1 MRILIVTDAW
11 SPQINGVVRTL
22 EATRRG
28 LSDRGHD
35 VEIVAPDQFRS
46 VPCPT
51 YREIRLALVGAGAV
65 GERIAAARPD
75 SVHIATEGPLG
86 LAARRWCVDHGL
98 AFTTAYHTQF
108 PEYLAKRTG
117 LPAAWFW
124 RYIAWFHRPA
134 RAILVS
140 TGTVAEQLR
149 GHGLARTRLWGRGVD
164 LDCFRPNTAPHPAF
178 ASLPRPIQLYVGRV
192 AVEKN
197 VEAFLRCRQPGTK
210 VVVGDG
216 PALEGLRRRFSG
228 ANFLGALRGEEL
240 ASAYASA
247 DVFVFPSRTDTFG
260 LVMIEALAC
269 GTPVAALPVAG
280 PQDVLRRDVG
290 AMEEDL
296 DRAIARALTLDRA
309 ACAAWGQTF
318 SWETSARQFES
329 ALVPIVEP
337 LRAPASAPGE
347 VPGGGSLEIHGG
359 ASVEP
364 QRAMREAVEEREEE
378 TNQDRAQHQAQA
390 RHASEQRPHRHARLP
405 SSMAVAKP

>member
-11 SPQINGVVRTL
+11 APQVNGVVRTL
-22 EATRRG
+22 EATRRALAG
-28 LSDRGHD
+28 RGRE

-46 VPCPT
+46 IPCPT
-51 YREIRLALVGAGAV
+51 YREIRLALAGAGAM
-65 GERIAAARPD
+65 GERIAAAQPD

-86 LAARRWCVDHGL
+86 LAARRWCLDRGL

-108 PEYLAKRTG
+108 PEYLAKRTR

-124 RYIAWFHRPA
+124 RYIRWFHRPA

-140 TGTVAEQLR
+140 TFTVAEQLR
-149 GHGLARTRLWGRGVD
+149 GHGLDQTRLWGRGVD
-164 LDCFRPNTAPHPAF
+164 LDCFRPDAVPHPSIH
-178 ASLPRPIQLYVGRV
+178 SLPRPIQIYVGRV

-197 VEAFLRCRQPGTK
+197 IEAFLRSRHPGSK

-216 PALEGLRRRFSG
+216 PALEGLRRRFPE
-228 ANFLGALRGEEL
+228 ARFLGVLRGEAL
-240 ASAYASA
+240 ASAYAAA

-290 AMEEDL
+290 AMDEDL
-296 DRAIARALTLDRA
+296 DGAIERALTLDRA
-309 ACAAWGQTF
+309 SCAAWGQTF
-318 SWETSARQFES
+318 SWEASARQFES
-329 ALVPIVEP
+329 ALVPIVGP
-337 LRAPASAPGE
+337 LPASASALGE
-347 VPGGGSLEIHGG
+347 VPGGRTLDIHGG
-359 ASVEP
+359 ATVGP
-364 QRAMREAVEEREEE
+364 QRAMREAIEEREEE
-378 TNQDRAQHQAQA
+378 AKQDRAEHQPQA